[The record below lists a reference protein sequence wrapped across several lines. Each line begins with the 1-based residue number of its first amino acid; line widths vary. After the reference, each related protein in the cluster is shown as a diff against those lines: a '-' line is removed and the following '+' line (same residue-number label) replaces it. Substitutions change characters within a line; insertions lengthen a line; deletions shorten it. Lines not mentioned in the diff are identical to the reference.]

1 MLSKLSLMGLL
12 VVQWLGL
19 DVPNA
24 GGPGSIPDQGA
35 GIHILHSVVLK
46 KFGSNGRD
54 LLNLKSNGT
63 RFPQALP
70 DFSPSPVLVSNL

>member
-19 DVPNA
+19 DVHNA

-35 GIHILHSVVLK
+35 GMPHTTQRGLK
-46 KFGSNGRD
+46 KVWQQWKRPSEFEKQWD
-54 LLNLKSNGT
+54 KI
-63 RFPQALP
+63 
-70 DFSPSPVLVSNL
+70 SPSPA